1 MLIPITNNL
10 IEIIKRYTYL
20 ISYDYQ
26 LNSTEQK
33 VLTKLLL
40 KYIVL
45 MQRTKSSDLL
55 FKKDSLKEIKTSLKL
70 QDQVFNNIR
79 MSLRKK
85 KALVNKGEDTKISES
100 ILNFLPKSKEHE
112 ITFKFIIQ

>member
-1 MLIPITNNL
+1 MLISITNNL

-26 LNSTEQK
+26 LTSTEQR

-40 KYIVL
+40 KYIIL
-45 MQRTKSSDLL
+45 MQKTNSSDLL
-55 FKKDSLKEIKTSLKL
+55 FKNDSLKELKTNLKL

-85 KALVNKGEDTKISES
+85 KVLIGKGDETKITST
-100 ILNFLPKSKEHE
+100 ILNYLPKSKEHE
-112 ITFKFIIQ
+112 LTFKFIIQ